1 MIVLD
6 LSCDQDHEFEAWFA
20 SSEALDA
27 QLEKSLV
34 ACPTCGSTHVR
45 RLPAAPAVNVG
56 RAKPSGQTAPSMQ
69 NQAARFIESLRAM
82 ASRAEDVGDRFAS
95 EARKIH
101 RGDVEEREI
110 KGVATRDEV
119 AELLDEGIDILPVP
133 SDPKRLN

>member
-34 ACPTCGSTHVR
+34 SCPVCGSTHIR
-45 RLPAAPAVNVG
+45 RLPAAPAVSLG
-56 RAKPSGQTAPSMQ
+56 RSKPSAQVSASAQ
-69 NQAARFIESLRAM
+69 AQAARFLASLREL
-82 ASRAEDVGDRFAS
+82 ASGAEDVGDRFAS

-101 RGDVEEREI
+101 RGDAEERGI